1 MLGTLDCGGLTVAE
15 KQNIQKKTARKAQN
29 AVVHRIVWW
38 VAGIFVTL
46 LVIVGLMGARY
57 VKSSFGA
64 VNKHAEQTINVEIP
78 IGSTTKDI
86 AALLAEK
93 KVIKSAMVFDYY
105 VKSRNYTDFQA
116 GTYGLKQS
124 MDLRQVIAALRTDDG
139 SVAKPVAHVLV
150 REGVTIETI
159 AAEMDKLNKKDSNL
173 SKAAFMKLMK
183 DKAFFNRM
191 RAKYPEL
198 LKSAAKAK
206 NVRYRLEGYLFPATY
221 DVAKGMTVATL
232 VDNMLAKT
240 DQVMAPLYS
249 KIKDA
254 DMTVQEVLTLASLV
268 EREGVTEESRRKIA
282 GVFLNRLAIDMPI
295 QSDLTVM
302 YAMNTHKKN
311 LSNKDVQF
319 KSPYNLYVHSGF
331 GPGPFNQPS
340 LQAIQAVLNPS
351 DREAGYLY
359 FVANMKTGKIL
370 FAQTL
375 DGQNA
380 NIAAIGSDND

>member
-1 MLGTLDCGGLTVAE
+1 MAD
-15 KQNIQKKTARKAQN
+15 KQSLQKKTVRKTQKT
-29 AVVHRIVWW
+29 VVHRIVWW
-38 VAGIFVTL
+38 VTGIFIAL

-64 VNKHAEQTINVEIP
+64 VNSSAKETINVEIP

-86 AALLAEK
+86 AALLADK
-93 KVIKSAMVFDYY
+93 HVIKSAMVFDYY

-124 MDLRQVIAALRTDDG
+124 MDLRQIIAALRTDDG

-159 AAEMDKLNKKDSNL
+159 ANEMDKLTAKDANL
-173 SKAAFMKLMK
+173 SKKTFMKLMK
-183 DKAFFNRM
+183 DKTFFKRM
-191 RAKYPEL
+191 QAKYPKL

-221 DVAKGMTVATL
+221 DVAKGMTMATL

-240 DQVMAPLYS
+240 DQVMTPLYS
-249 KIKDA
+249 KIADT
-254 DMTVQEVLTLASLV
+254 DMTVHEVLTLASLV

-282 GVFLNRLAIDMPI
+282 GVFLNRIDIKMPI

-302 YAMNTHKKN
+302 YAMNTHKKH
-311 LSNKDVQF
+311 LSNKDVQY
-319 KSPYNLYVHSGF
+319 KSPYNLYVHPGF

-340 LQAIQAVLNPS
+340 LQSIQSVLNPS
-351 DREAGYLY
+351 DRSAGYLY
-359 FVANMKTGKIL
+359 FVANMKTGDIL
-370 FAQTL
+370 YAQTL